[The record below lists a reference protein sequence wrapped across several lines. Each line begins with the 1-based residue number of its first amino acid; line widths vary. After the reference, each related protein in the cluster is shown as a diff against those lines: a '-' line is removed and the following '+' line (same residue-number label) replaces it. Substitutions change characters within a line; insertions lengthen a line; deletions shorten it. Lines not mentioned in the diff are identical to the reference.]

1 MTIMPART
9 IVVLFEPF
17 LLFTTL
23 SSMRFFGFRIL
34 MSRFGIDVRCTKLLT
49 TFPAPRLTATGS
61 NEEIICTTRKPT
73 RKNVITR
80 IVLETPP
87 LTPRTLLGVH
97 LTWGW
102 KIHSSVVRCFFTLRV
117 FVLTP
122 LGDFDSGLGTV
133 GWRTKERS

>member
-9 IVVLFEPF
+9 IVVLFESV
-17 LLFTTL
+17 LLFTAIRIMVFFTL
-23 SSMRFFGFRIL
+23 RIL
-34 MSRFGIDVRCTKLLT
+34 LPRFGIDVSSTKLLT
-49 TFPAPRLTATGS
+49 TFPAPRLTTTSS
-61 NEEIICTTRKPT
+61 NEEIICTTRKST

-87 LTPRTLLGVH
+87 LTPGALLGVH

-133 GWRTKERS
+133 GWRTKLTS